1 MKIREL
7 DGEAFKAGLRE
18 LGYSINEEVPDTETL
33 VRDLVE
39 ELGYEA
45 LRKMRHN

>member
-7 DGEAFKAGLRE
+7 DSEAFKAGLRE
-18 LGYSINEEVPDTETL
+18 LGYSLDQEVPDTETL
-33 VRDLVE
+33 IRDLVE

-45 LRKMRHN
+45 FRKMRQF